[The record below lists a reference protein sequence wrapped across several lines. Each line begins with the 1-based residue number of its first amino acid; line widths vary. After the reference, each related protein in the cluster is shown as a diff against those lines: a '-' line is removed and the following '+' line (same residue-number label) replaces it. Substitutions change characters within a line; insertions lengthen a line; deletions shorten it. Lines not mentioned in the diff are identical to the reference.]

1 MWNGL
6 EKSGV
11 RFLWCVEEPRKG
23 LDDEGRYGVVPEGFE
38 YRVAKRGLIIKG
50 WVPQV
55 MILNHRAVGAFLT
68 HCGWNSTL
76 EGLVAGV
83 NMLTWPMGADQ
94 FVNSSLLVDE
104 LKVAERVC
112 QGAETVPNSEELAQ
126 LVAESVSEEGG
137 RRKRVA
143 ALREA
148 ALAAIK
154 EGGSSVKN
162 LDELVSYF

>member
-1 MWNGL
+1 
-6 EKSGV
+6 
-11 RFLWCVEEPRKG
+11 
-23 LDDEGRYGVVPEGFE
+23 
-38 YRVAKRGLIIKG
+38 
-50 WVPQV
+50 
-55 MILNHRAVGAFLT
+55 
-68 HCGWNSTL
+68 
-76 EGLVAGV
+76 
-83 NMLTWPMGADQ
+83 
-94 FVNSSLLVDE
+94 
-104 LKVAERVC
+104 AERVC